1 MKVFVKHYFDK
12 NINSFFQEVFNSFL
26 QEVFVEGNY
35 DNGIMNI
42 TETRSQYIKDKNI
55 EITTFDRNFTL
66 KELDDFIKNTS
77 FNSEQKLIYEYAL
90 NYMKEKEN
98 PKS

>member
-1 MKVFVKHYFDK
+1 MKVFVKHYFDT
-12 NINSFFQEVFNSFL
+12 NINSFL

-42 TETRSQYIKDKNI
+42 TETRSQYIKDRNVDI
-55 EITTFDRNFTL
+55 ITFNRNFTL

-77 FNSEQKLIYEYAL
+77 FNSEQKQIYEYAL